1 MTFSI
6 NPKVRARFPEGFWDQ
21 LLNLED
27 GLGYEIFNEI
37 LNKKGAHIS
46 NVANSRG
53 GKTERKK
60 LFLLWLSRMG
70 ETLIEFDTGKPGDT
84 EPFFWNDNPAA
95 RYNKP
100 VNVLIP
106 YEGGCRFDITGVPE
120 EIPVSVIPV
129 PAPSL
134 YWDYVVPGGI
144 NIISLRNYFSDVK
157 TLKRYLREMFKD
169 FALNARKGKYRKWG
183 PTVLSIDEAHEAA
196 GSQKVSKDQDSI
208 LLSLDLTNM
217 ERQLAS
223 SGIRMFLTT
232 QGFYDLP
239 EGIRQNSHI
248 FIIGRGTSCEKR
260 DHKKIHWLEGF
271 AERARPNEAW
281 LVIHGDHYYKRSP
294 IPWPLVG
301 VPEGVRI
308 DYTRGGMVDAP
319 MEGEEEREL
328 ITDGGWRAAS
338 HIMPDPADL
347 IRGPSISEIPDIPVE
362 EEGEPVRFVN
372 VWEQREKQETEKCT

>member
-1 MTFSI
+1 MSPALVSPHI
-6 NPKVRARFPEGFWDQ
+6 RAQFPDGFWDN
-21 LLNLED
+21 LLSLED
-27 GLGYEIFNEI
+27 GLGYEIYNEI

-53 GKTERKK
+53 GKSERKK

-70 ETLIEFDTGKPGDT
+70 ETIIEFDTGKPGDT
-84 EPFFWNDNPAA
+84 EPFFWNDNPDA
-95 RYNKP
+95 RFNKP
-100 VNVLIP
+100 VRVLIP
-106 YEGGCRFDITGVPE
+106 YEGGCRFDITGVPD
-120 EIPVSVIPV
+120 EIQVSVVPV

-134 YWDYVVPGGI
+134 YWDYIRPGEI
-144 NIISLRNYFSDVK
+144 NIISLRNYFNDVK
-157 TLKRYLREMFKD
+157 LLKRYLREMFKD
-169 FALNARKGKYRKWG
+169 FALNARKGKFRKWG

-223 SGIRMFLTT
+223 SRIRMFLTT

-271 AERARPNEAW
+271 AERARPYEAW

-301 VPEGVRI
+301 IPGGVRI
-308 DYTRGGMVDAP
+308 DYTKGGMVDAP
-319 MEGEEEREL
+319 IEGEEEREL
-328 ITDGGWRAAS
+328 IIDGGWMAS
-338 HIMPDPADL
+338 AYVEPDPADL
-347 IRGPSISEIPDIPVE
+347 ILAPSRSELPEMEVDDL
-362 EEGEPVRFVN
+362 
-372 VWEQREKQETEKCT
+372 